1 MTTLPS
7 KPRTFVASR
16 LVEVRPDDPDY
27 IRAQLAEVP
36 ERPGV
41 YRLSG
46 PTPDRTLYVGMTGN
60 LRDRL
65 TTHLLRG
72 SLPEPRLYRLR
83 ADLRYFEY
91 FVVETL
97 SEARNLERALIE
109 TEKPELNIQFR
120 DDKNFPYVHLNLN
133 EPYPRPEIV
142 RRHRSDEPG
151 HVYFG
156 PYSNPGSSGRVMQ
169 VIRRHFRLASCTR
182 DLTRVYRSACLYYHI
197 GRCLGPCI
205 RAVSPE
211 EYRAEVDR
219 LARFLQGRYDELL
232 EELTRRM
239 EEAAERLE
247 FERAREYRDQI
258 RDIRGMLERKRV
270 VQDVRANYDL
280 LAPATLEEWSCV
292 QVLPVRQGMLLRWET
307 FSKQDP
313 GAVDAPV
320 LLAAFIREYYESAT
334 DLPDEI
340 IVPVEVEGEEFLADW
355 LSERRGAPVTIR
367 RPASEPERQQLELGL
382 ENARQWLEH
391 RRRTMLAAQDARQ
404 QALFELQEA
413 LGLPT
418 VPRRIECYDISTLQ
432 GAAPVGSMVVFEN
445 GVARRQHYRKFKIKT
460 VAGQDDYSMLREV
473 LGRRLRRARGPALR
487 VDGPEPV
494 ELVPAGSEPGAFRD
508 PWSVLPDLVVIDGG
522 RGQLNAAL
530 EVLRD
535 LGFEWLPV
543 IGLAK
548 ENEDIYLPDSPE
560 PLNLPRTS
568 PALRLLQQIR
578 DEAHRFAVTYHR
590 QTRERTGMRS
600 VLEQVKGIGPK
611 RRLALLK
618 AFGSARGILAA
629 SEDEIA
635 AVPGMT
641 KKLAALVKTRLAE
654 LLPEDPRLQD

>member
-182 DLTRVYRSACLYYHI
+182 DLNRVYRSACLYYHI

-367 RPASEPERQQLELGL
+367 RPASEAERQQLELGL

-654 LLPEDPRLQD
+654 LLPEDPRLQN